1 VWLRQGAAR
10 LEDRVV
16 FNSWLHRSVAKCF
29 GWLEQSRLLFQTNA
43 LVLSERRSE
52 WKLARSI
59 ERRASG
65 TTNAVAWW
73 LRVGDRV
80 CSADGPFWPHSY
92 CAAPPVVVVALGPP
106 LGWIVAGSQTL
117 APHRCRRTA
126 RCVLQCRADR
136 DCRVGVYTTQTGVRI
151 TEEMYKKL
159 RGWRES
165 AKERKMSQAGLRGC
179 QGAGCKPDLDLDQA
193 LTCNACRW
201 VVAQP
206 QGRSG
211 CSGWLDWGARS
222 AAQRRSTAEVGCD
235 ALHANMGSGAS
246 KVGTPESNVR
256 LVR

>member
-1 VWLRQGAAR
+1 
-10 LEDRVV
+10 VV

-43 LVLSERRSE
+43 LVLSERRRE

-73 LRVGDRV
+73 LRVGERV

-117 APHRCRRTA
+117 APHRCRRTS

-206 QGRSG
+206 QGRSV

-222 AAQRRSTAEVGCD
+222 AVQRRSTAEVGCD
-235 ALHANMGSGAS
+235 ALHAKHGKWGIE
-246 KVGTPESNVR
+246 GGHP
-256 LVR
+256 